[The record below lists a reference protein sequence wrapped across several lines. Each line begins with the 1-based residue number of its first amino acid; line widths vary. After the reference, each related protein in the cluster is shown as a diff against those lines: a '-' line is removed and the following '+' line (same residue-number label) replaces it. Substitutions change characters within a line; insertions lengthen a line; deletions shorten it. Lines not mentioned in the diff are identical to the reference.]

1 MRTTSWLASVLL
13 FASLAACN
21 SSPATPTADLA
32 TRADL
37 ALYVDY
43 DLAIPP
49 DLAVVP
55 DMAMPADLARAPA
68 DLAQAQ
74 DLAGLNEPCT
84 AGGATVG
91 MQLCCNATGDFP
103 NLCAIGAC
111 GCAPNS
117 SHMVRVCVCPGQ
129 KCWNGTTCQ

>member
-1 MRTTSWLASVLL
+1 MRTTTWLSAIFL
-13 FASLAACN
+13 FTSLAACN
-21 SSPATPTADLA
+21 SSPATPAADLA
-32 TRADL
+32 SPADL
-37 ALYVDY
+37 APHVEH
-43 DLAIPP
+43 DLATSP
-49 DLAVVP
+49 DLAVVA
-55 DMAMPADLARAPA
+55 DMATSADMARTPA
-68 DLAQAQ
+68 DLAQLQ

-91 MQLCCNATGDFP
+91 MLLCCNATGDFP